1 MGKPAIYLSYQP
13 VEPKTDLLLSR
24 LSGVKNTSQNKW
36 LALCPAHDDRSPSL
50 GITQIDDRL
59 LIRCFAGC
67 GYLDV
72 LAAIGLD
79 ASALFPDKV
88 SNPYEKKKPVPR
100 FSKAELFDLV
110 VQEAGIVAL
119 AFNDLLLGRALSDT
133 DRERAIAAYNAIMRL
148 HCEVYG

>member
-1 MGKPAIYLSYQP
+1 MLYQTI
-13 VEPKTDLLLSR
+13 EPKTERLLSQ
-24 LSGVKNTSQNKW
+24 LPGVKNTGQNKW

-50 GITQIDDRL
+50 SIKQVDDRV

-67 GYLDV
+67 DYQDV

-79 ASALFPDKV
+79 AGALFPDKITD
-88 SNPYEKKKPVPR
+88 PYEKPKPAPR
-100 FSKAELFDLV
+100 FSKSELFNLV

-119 AFNDLLLGRALSDT
+119 ALNDLLLVRTLSDT
-133 DRERAIAAYNAIMRL
+133 DCERAIAAYNAIMRL